1 MTVLWEL
8 FSSFFTI
15 GLFTFGGGY
24 AMIPLVLETVVQ
36 KGWMTDSVFYQLLA
50 VCESTPGPVAV
61 NMATFVGS
69 RQGGF
74 WGSAAATLGVVL
86 PSFIVILIIA
96 ALFRSF
102 AKNRWVQA
110 AFCGMRPVV
119 LGLIASTGILLAVE
133 NVWNT
138 FPAWPGTWDL
148 WMLLRMVLIVAF
160 SLIFQKIRK
169 KKPSPLLLIGA
180 GALCGLLIG

>member
-1 MTVLWEL
+1 MMVLWEL
-8 FSSFFTI
+8 FSSFFAI
-15 GLFTFGGGY
+15 GLFTFGGVY

-36 KGWMTDSVFYQLLA
+36 KGWMTDSVFYQLWA

-69 RQGGF
+69 QQGGF
-74 WGSAAATLGVVL
+74 WGSAVATLGVVL

-160 SLIFQKIRK
+160 SFIFQKLRK